1 MYDGI
6 GQGSINSIVPI
17 KISQAILEQISS
29 LIILLL
35 ALGIIAILAISFV
48 IILLTTSV
56 IISDNNRF
64 ISTLKVLG
72 YSNYYIALNILGMY
86 FIVIASMFG
95 VGFVSGWFIFS
106 TIIKSLYQIVVLP
119 LVFPVWL
126 PFAVALG
133 VIGIYIITIAVGFNS
148 ISKTD
153 ATLTLKD
160 VDI

>member
-95 VGFVSGWFIFS
+95 VGFVSG
-106 TIIKSLYQIVVLP
+106 
-119 LVFPVWL
+119 
-126 PFAVALG
+126 
-133 VIGIYIITIAVGFNS
+133 
-148 ISKTD
+148 
-153 ATLTLKD
+153 
-160 VDI
+160 